1 MAALDNVKL
10 KDVLAD
16 VASGSLQLPD
26 FQRNWKWDDDRIRA
40 IIATVT
46 LDYPLGVVMTLQ
58 TGGATRFRS
67 RTLTGARPD
76 GDPAADL
83 LLLDGKQRLTSLF
96 QALWLDA
103 PVETANARGKPIE
116 RWYYV
121 DIAKA
126 VGPSADRDEA
136 ILSVPADKVLRT
148 DFNRTVVLDL
158 STTEDEMRVVV
169 PPGRSCA
176 GHSRSVVK
184 CVASHTS

>member
-76 GDPAADL
+76 GDPEADL
-83 LLLDGKQRLTSLF
+83 LLLDGQQRLTSVSAVRDHRLTTG
-96 QALWLDA
+96 AL
-103 PVETANARGKPIE
+103 G
-116 RWYYV
+116 
-121 DIAKA
+121 
-126 VGPSADRDEA
+126 
-136 ILSVPADKVLRT
+136 
-148 DFNRTVVLDL
+148 
-158 STTEDEMRVVV
+158 V
-169 PPGRSCA
+169 PPGTSSGGTPSRVLSPLRGRTARAAKPRGAAGCGRPAGSPGPARRRS
-176 GHSRSVVK
+176 
-184 CVASHTS
+184 